1 MVCGTMADLRED
13 PGTVR
18 HLARLGRSV
27 VTSDQALAISSQVGA
42 VSYVET
48 AAQLSVDETFQLFSM
63 ASLAALEARRQTY
76 HQLVEAGP
84 RPASVNSNSKFSSAT
99 RNIPSRSSHSSLNTG
114 QEREAAT
121 VSVPTSPSKA
131 SSDLPVHSRY
141 STLHYIITVQYSTVY
156 YIITVH

>member
-1 MVCGTMADLRED
+1 MADLRED
-13 PGTVR
+13 PGTLR

-99 RNIPSRSSHSSLNTG
+99 RNIPSRSSHSSL

-141 STLHYIITVQYSTVY
+141 STVHYITVQYSTVY
-156 YIITVH
+156 YIITVQYSTLH

>member
-1 MVCGTMADLRED
+1 MLVCGTMADLRED
-13 PGTVR
+13 PGTLR

-99 RNIPSRSSHSSLNTG
+99 RNIPSRSSHSSL

-141 STLHYIITVQYSTVY
+141 STVHHSTLHYYSTVQY
-156 YIITVH
+156 ITFL

>member
-13 PGTVR
+13 PGTLR

-48 AAQLSVDETFQLFSM
+48 AALLSVDETFQLFSM

-84 RPASVNSNSKFSSAT
+84 RPASVSVHKVP
-99 RNIPSRSSHSSLNTG
+99 RIGMLHSFRIRILFLVNPPLKSYFKTM
-114 QEREAAT
+114 
-121 VSVPTSPSKA
+121 
-131 SSDLPVHSRY
+131 
-141 STLHYIITVQYSTVY
+141 
-156 YIITVH
+156 